1 MHSRTES
8 GFPLDWHDVL
18 RIHRAKIAE
27 STRLR
32 NLAHVN
38 EALKQLDRQP
48 TPEEIAAAAAVLKT
62 DPAGEPQAEL
72 NLKARETK

>member
-8 GFPLDWHDVL
+8 GIPLDWHDVL
-18 RIHRAKIAE
+18 RIVRQKMAE
-27 STRLR
+27 ADRQR

-48 TPEEIAAAAAVLKT
+48 TPEEIAAAEALLKT
-62 DPAGEPQAEL
+62 DPAGKPQAEFKL
-72 NLKARETK
+72 DLSK

>member
-8 GFPLDWHDVL
+8 GIPLDWHDVL

-27 STRLR
+27 SARLR

-38 EALKQLDRQP
+38 EALKLLDRQP
-48 TPEEIAAAAAVLKT
+48 TPEEIAAASAVLKT
-62 DPAGEPQAEL
+62 DPTEPQAEL
-72 NLKARETK
+72 QLNGVKK